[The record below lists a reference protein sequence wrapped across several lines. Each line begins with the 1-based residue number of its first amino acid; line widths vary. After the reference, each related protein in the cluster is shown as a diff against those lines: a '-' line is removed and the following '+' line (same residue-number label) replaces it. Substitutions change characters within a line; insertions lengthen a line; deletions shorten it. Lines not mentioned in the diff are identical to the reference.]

1 MKMDDNEWIS
11 HMFSYDY
18 VGDGDATGDENVND
32 DVMNVL
38 VCAFSH
44 VHEFNFEEFIL
55 ATITHP
61 FNPHV
66 GGVK

>member
-1 MKMDDNEWIS
+1 MK
-11 HMFSYDY
+11 FSYDY
-18 VGDGDATGDENVND
+18 VGDENVND

-55 ATITHP
+55 VPPCNFCMP
-61 FNPHV
+61 F
-66 GGVK
+66 

>member
-11 HMFSYDY
+11 NMKFSYDY
-18 VGDGDATGDENVND
+18 VGDENVND

-38 VCAFSH
+38 VCVFSH

-55 ATITHP
+55 VP
-61 FNPHV
+61 PCNYCMSF
-66 GGVK
+66 

>member
-1 MKMDDNEWIS
+1 MDDNEWIS
-11 HMFSYDY
+11 NMKFGYDY
-18 VGDGDATGDENVND
+18 VGDENVND

-55 ATITHP
+55 VP
-61 FNPHV
+61 PCNYCMSF
-66 GGVK
+66 

>member
-1 MKMDDNEWIS
+1 
-11 HMFSYDY
+11 MFSYDY

>member
-11 HMFSYDY
+11 NMKFSYDY
-18 VGDGDATGDENVND
+18 VGDENVND

-55 ATITHP
+55 VP
-61 FNPHV
+61 PCNDCMSF
-66 GGVK
+66 